1 MKLSYVYEKVSEV
14 MNTLDSID
22 IMSYEKRRANQAQ
35 VNKAYNILES
45 FRDEIKRERIRK
57 AGGTNE

>member
-22 IMSYEKRRANQAQ
+22 IMSYEKRRVNQAQ
-35 VNKAYNILES
+35 VNKAYNILDS
-45 FRDEIKRERIRK
+45 FRDELIRERIRR

>member
-1 MKLSYVYEKVSEV
+1 MKLSYVYEKVNEV

-22 IMSYEKRRANQAQ
+22 IMSYEKRRVNQAQ
-35 VNKAYNILES
+35 VNKAYNILDS
-45 FRDEIKRERIRK
+45 FRDEIIRERIRK

>member
-1 MKLSYVYEKVSEV
+1 MKLSYVYEKVNEV

-22 IMSYEKRRANQAQ
+22 IMSYEKRRVNQAQ
-35 VNKAYNILES
+35 VNKAYNILDS
-45 FRDEIKRERIRK
+45 FRDELIRERIRK